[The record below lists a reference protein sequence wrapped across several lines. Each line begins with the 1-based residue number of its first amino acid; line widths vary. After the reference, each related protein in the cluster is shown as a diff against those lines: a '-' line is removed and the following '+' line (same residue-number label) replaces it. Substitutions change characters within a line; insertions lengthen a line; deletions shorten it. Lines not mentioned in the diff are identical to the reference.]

1 MKQRWLLALAVVLAY
16 TAMAIAMLWPLPV
29 RLGQAVP
36 GNDVDIW
43 QNTWNLWWVRYAVW
57 EGRSP
62 LMFTPLLFA
71 PNGASLLFHT
81 LSPTNTVMAL
91 PVTVLWGPVAAYG
104 VLAIFSFIAAGIGGL
119 LLSREVLEEWPDLT
133 PAARWGAAFL
143 GGTIFSFSSYHLTH
157 VLGHLH
163 MLSLQWVPFYAWALL
178 RSWKQARAG
187 RILLAVLFLVLVSW
201 TDWYYCFHAL
211 AWTGLFVL
219 VKLIAG
225 RFRGRALWGAAGR
238 VILVVAGAL
247 AVLAV
252 QWVPMVR
259 EQARNP
265 EVRLFAGYVV
275 VFSADPLA
283 YFTPGPAHPLW
294 GALTTPLYDAYSGG
308 NWGEGV
314 LYLGLIP
321 LSLAIAGAARRWSGR
336 GFWTIAAFLFAL
348 LSLGPVL
355 HWAGEIVLVRGH
367 RVFLP
372 YALLHL
378 LPLMDI
384 WRTPARFAMLV
395 TLAVGVLG
403 SVGAAGLLQRWGR
416 SERRRLICAGVL
428 ALAVCAELTWG
439 PFPTTTAHI
448 PPFYRW
454 LRTEGES
461 GALLELPF
469 VYESIEHTERMLY
482 QTAHEHPIFGG
493 YISRGDPHLPYAEI
507 PGFRTFQTLRV
518 RREITEPDLASW
530 REQAVAA
537 LAHYNAGYVVL
548 PRASLTPAQMQAARA
563 LAEHLLGAPT
573 YEDAETVAYR
583 VPAARAAFWEMG
595 PGWGE
600 WDWQDGPARLLT
612 ETAGL
617 RLVLPDGATGLLCLR
632 AVAAESGAALSV
644 GVDGQTPEMLPI
656 GATADPRCLGSLS
669 LAAGPHEVDLQTTGP
684 LWMRAIWWTQQSP

>member
-1 MKQRWLLALAVVLAY
+1 MKRRWLPALAVVLAY
-16 TAMAIAMLWPLPV
+16 TAMAVAMLWPLPA

-43 QNTWNLWWVRYAVW
+43 QNTWNLWWVRYALW
-57 EGRSP
+57 EGHSP
-62 LMFTPLLFA
+62 LLFTPLLYA
-71 PNGASLLFHT
+71 PHGASLLFHT

-91 PVTVLWGPVAAYG
+91 PITVLWGPVAAYG
-104 VLAIFSFIAAGIGGL
+104 VMAIFSFIAAGCGGFL
-119 LLSREVLEEWPDLT
+119 LGREVLEEWPDLT

-178 RSWKQARAG
+178 RTWKQARVG
-187 RILLAVLFLVLVSW
+187 RFLLAILFLLLVSW
-201 TDWYYCFHAL
+201 TDWYYCLYAL

-219 VKLIAG
+219 AKLIAG
-225 RFRGRALWGAAGR
+225 RFRGRPLWGAAGR
-238 VILVVAGAL
+238 AALVVAGAL
-247 AVLAV
+247 AVLSI

-259 EQARNP
+259 AQATSS
-265 EVRLFAGYVV
+265 EVRLFAGYAV

-283 YFTPGPAHPLW
+283 YVTPGPAHPLW
-294 GALTTPLYDAYSGG
+294 GSRTAPLYNAYSGG
-308 NWGEGV
+308 NRGEGV
-314 LYLGLIP
+314 LYLGLVP
-321 LSLAIAGAARRWSGR
+321 LLLAGAGAARRWSGR
-336 GFWTIAAFLFAL
+336 GFWALAAFLFAV

-355 HWAGEIVLVRGH
+355 HWAGEIVLVGGR

-384 WRTPARFAMLV
+384 WRTPARFALLV

-403 SVGAAGLLQRWGR
+403 SVGAAGLLQRRVHGERGR
-416 SERRRLICAGVL
+416 LLWAGAL
-428 ALAVCAELTWG
+428 ALAVCAELTWV

-448 PPFYRW
+448 PPFYHW
-454 LRTEGES
+454 LRQDRTG

-482 QTAHEHPIFGG
+482 QTVHEHPIFGG

-507 PGFRTFQTLRV
+507 PGFRAFKALRV

-537 LAHYNAGYVVL
+537 LAYYNAGYVVL
-548 PRASLTPAQMQAARA
+548 PRASLTPAQMQAAQG
-563 LAEHLLGAPT
+563 LAGNLLGAPA
-573 YEDAETVAYR
+573 YEDGETVAYR
-583 VPAARAAFWEMG
+583 VPAAGAAFWEMG

-600 WDWQDGPARLLT
+600 WTWREGPARLVT
-612 ETAGL
+612 GTSGL
-617 RLVLPDGATGLLCLR
+617 RLVLPDAAAGRVCLAAVALQAGATLT
-632 AVAAESGAALSV
+632 VT
-644 GVDGQTPEMLPI
+644 VDGQTQRPVV
-656 GATADPRCLGSLS
+656 AAADPLCLDPLPLSAGS
-669 LAAGPHEVDLQTTGP
+669 HEVALQTTGQV
-684 LWMRAIWWTQQSP
+684 WVRAVWWAPQNP